1 MTMKDLPDTAKTVI
15 IGGGIIGCSTAYHLG
30 KLGWTDTV
38 LLERKKLTSG
48 TTFHAAGLVG
58 QLRSSAN
65 ITQLLGYSVDLYK
78 RLEAETGLGTGWKM
92 NGGLRLACN
101 QERWTEVKRQAT
113 TAHSFGLEMHLLSPQ
128 ETLELWPLMTIDDL
142 VGSAFLPTDGQ
153 ANPSD
158 ITQALARG
166 ARMSGVQ
173 IFEDTPVIDLEID
186 KGKIRAVITDRGR
199 IECEKVVVCAGQWT
213 REFAGC
219 FGVNVPLVSV
229 QHQYMITE
237 PFGVPANLPTLRD
250 PDRLTYYK
258 EEVGGLVMGGYEPNP
273 IAWAQMGIP
282 EGFHYSL
289 LDSDFDHFEPIME
302 LSLGR
307 VPALETAGIKQLI
320 NGPES
325 FTPDGNFI
333 LGEAPELKNFFVGAG
348 FNAFGIA
355 SGGGAGMALA
365 EWVHKGEPPYD
376 LWPVDIRRF
385 GRSHFD
391 TDWVRTRT
399 HEAYGKHYTMAWP
412 NEEYSSGRPNRKS
425 PLYDRLKAQNACFGE
440 KLGWE
445 RPNWFADPALGEEP
459 VDHYSYGRQNWFAAV
474 GREHQA
480 VRQKAVLF
488 DQTSFA
494 KFVLKGRD
502 AEQALNIIAANDVAK
517 PNGSLIYTQML
528 NDKGGIECDLTCAR
542 ITDNEYYI
550 VTGTG
555 FATHDF
561 DWIAKNIAENLHA
574 ELVDVTSAYCVLSL
588 MGPNARMILERVTKA
603 DISNAGFP
611 FGKVK
616 TIGIAGCPVR
626 ALRVTYVGELGY
638 ELHVPVEYAT
648 SVYDALMMAGQD
660 LGLVN
665 AGYRAIESC
674 RLEKFYRA
682 WGSDIGPDHTPIEA
696 GLGWAVKMRSGKP
709 FKGRDA
715 IVRQLDHGVKKM
727 LACFSVDD
735 SDIVLLGRETIYRNG
750 QRAGWLTSGGF
761 GYTIGKSIGYGYVR
775 NPEGVDEAYVL
786 DGDYEL
792 EVATERVA
800 CNVSLKPLYDPEMR
814 RIKL

>member
-1 MTMKDLPDTAKTVI
+1 MTKELPKTAKAVV

-58 QLRSSAN
+58 QLRTSAN

-101 QERWTEVKRQAT
+101 EERWTEVKRQAT
-113 TAHSFGLEMHLLSPQ
+113 TAQSFGLDMQLLTPQ
-128 ETLELWPLMTIDDL
+128 EAFDLWPLMTIDDL
-142 VGSAFLPTDGQ
+142 IGAAYLPTDGQ

-166 ARMSGVQ
+166 ARMAGVS
-173 IFEDTPVIDLEID
+173 IFEDTEVIDLEID
-186 KGKIRAVITDRGR
+186 KGRIRAVITEHGR
-199 IECEKVVVCAGQWT
+199 IECERVVVCAGQWT
-213 REFAGC
+213 RAFAAR

-229 QHQYMITE
+229 EHQYIITE
-237 PFGVPANLPTLRD
+237 SFGVPSNLPTLRD

-258 EEVGGLVMGGYEPNP
+258 EEVGGIVMGGYEPNP
-273 IAWAQMGIP
+273 IAWAKSGIP
-282 EGFHYSL
+282 EGFHYTL
-289 LDSDFDHFEPIME
+289 LDSNFDHFEQIME
-302 LSLGR
+302 QALGR
-307 VPALETAGIKQLI
+307 VPALENVGVKQLL

-333 LGEAPELKNFFVGAG
+333 LGEAPELRNFFVGAG

-355 SGGGAGMALA
+355 SAGGAGMALA
-365 EWVHKGEPPYD
+365 EWVSKGEPPYD

-385 GRSHFD
+385 GRPHFD

-399 HEAYGKHYTMAWP
+399 LEAYGKHYTLAFP
-412 NEEYSSGRPNRKS
+412 FEEYSSGRPCRKS
-425 PLYDRLKAQNACFGE
+425 PLYDRLKAQGACFGE

-445 RPNWFADPALGEEP
+445 RPNWFADLFANEEP
-459 VDHYSYGRQNWFAAV
+459 KDVYSYERQNWFEAV
-474 GREHQA
+474 GREHKA
-480 VRQKAVLF
+480 VREAAVIF

-494 KFVLKGRD
+494 KFTLKGRD
-502 AEQALNIIAANDVAK
+502 AEAALSWIAANDVAK
-517 PNGSLIYTQML
+517 PVGSLVYTQML

-542 ITDNEYYI
+542 IAEDDYYI

-561 DWIAKNIAENLHA
+561 DWIARNIPGDLHA
-574 ELVDVTSAYCVLSL
+574 ELVDVTSAYSVLSL
-588 MGPNARMILERVTKA
+588 MGPNARAVLEKVTSS
-603 DISNAGFP
+603 DVSNAGFP
-611 FGKVK
+611 FGRVT

-626 ALRVTYVGELGY
+626 ALRITYVGELGY
-638 ELHVPVEYAT
+638 ELHVPIEYAT
-648 SVYDALMMAGQD
+648 TVYDALMAAGNPFH
-660 LGLVN
+660 LVN

-674 RLEKFYRA
+674 RLEKGYRA

-696 GLGWAVKMRSGKP
+696 GLGWAVKTKKATP
-709 FKGRDA
+709 FRGREA
-715 IVRQLDHGVKKM
+715 IERQLSSGVKKM
-727 LACFSVDD
+727 LACFVPDD
-735 SDIVLLGRETIYRNG
+735 PDVVLLGRETIYRDG
-750 QRAGWLTSGGF
+750 KRVGWLSSGGF
-761 GYTIGKSIGYGYVR
+761 GYTIGKAIGYGYVR
-775 NPEGVDEAYVL
+775 DAEGVTEDFVL
-786 DGDYEL
+786 SGTYEL
-792 EVATERVA
+792 DVARARVP
-800 CNVSLKPLYDPEMR
+800 CRVSLTPLYDAEMAR
-814 RIKL
+814 VKG